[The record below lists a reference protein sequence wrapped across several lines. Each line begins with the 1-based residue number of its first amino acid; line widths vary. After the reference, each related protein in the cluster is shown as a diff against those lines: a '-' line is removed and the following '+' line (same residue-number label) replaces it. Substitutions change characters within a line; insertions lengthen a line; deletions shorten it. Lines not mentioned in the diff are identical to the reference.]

1 MRLADLLWLS
11 LSALYQQKL
20 RTLLTTLGVLS
31 GSFVLVFSLSLGRG
45 VQDTIVREYTRH
57 AGLRQIDVRPNYQPS
72 RSKQDED
79 KTEVK
84 GIMSEEKRK
93 RLRREILQREQQKPQ
108 QTTSV
113 LLTPDRLQ
121 QLRDIPHV
129 ASVIPSVDLHG
140 RVILNGQG
148 EDVYVHSA
156 PENHAHLRKRI
167 VAGAFLPS
175 DTGNDV
181 VVTEYLLYRLGVID
195 DSAIESII
203 GQKLRFEY
211 RTGASKPHLL
221 LMLFNASRPN
231 VIQEEQDLLDKVV
244 QQLPAA
250 LDRLDLSP
258 SEKDFLRK
266 TLRPPASA
274 PRRQDGVTISRE
286 CTIVGVL
293 RSSLPDEQPERL
305 DWWTPAVDAVL
316 PLQTAT
322 DLFFEV
328 PSHREGGLHRV
339 MLEADNVDNVKSV
352 TQVIESL
359 GLHSDSL
366 VEMIEREQFTYLLL
380 FSAMTCIAVVAVV
393 VAALG
398 IINTMLMSVL
408 ERTREIGVMKA
419 VGARNRHILTIF
431 LVEGSLI
438 GLVGGL
444 FGLLVGWLFSLPSD
458 AWMRALVSERL
469 KLDLKDPLF
478 TWPIWLLLGVP
489 MFACLVTTLAAV
501 YPARRATQVNPIT
514 ALRHE

>member
-11 LSALYQQKL
+11 LSALFQQKL

-57 AGLRQIDVRPNYQPS
+57 AGLRQIDVRPNYQPN
-72 RSKQDED
+72 RSEQVVD
-79 KTEVK
+79 KIEVK
-84 GIMSEEKRK
+84 GTMSEEKRK
-93 RLRREILQREQQKPQ
+93 RLRREIHLHEQQIAQP
-108 QTTSV
+108 TTSV

-129 ASVIPSVDLHG
+129 AAVIPVIDLHG

-148 EDVYVHSA
+148 VDTFVHSA
-156 PENHAHLRKRI
+156 PSSHAHLRKRI
-167 VAGAFLPS
+167 VAGSFLAS
-175 DTGNDV
+175 DAGDEV

-195 DSAIESII
+195 DAAVESII

-221 LMLFNASRPN
+221 LMLFNASRSN
-231 VIQEEQDLLDKVV
+231 VVQEEQNLLDKVV

-250 LDRLDLSP
+250 LDRLDLSTA
-258 SEKDFLRK
+258 EKDFLRK
-266 TLRPPASA
+266 TLQTPAGPS
-274 PRRQDGVTISRE
+274 RRQDGVTISRE

-293 RSSLPDEQPERL
+293 RSSLPDEPSERM
-305 DWWTPAVDAVL
+305 DWWTQAVDAVL
-316 PLQTAT
+316 PMQTAT
-322 DLFFEV
+322 GLFFEV
-328 PSHREGGLHRV
+328 PFNRENGLHRV
-339 MLEADNVDNVKSV
+339 MLEADTVDNVKSV
-352 TQVIESL
+352 TQAIAAL
-359 GLHSDSL
+359 GMQSDSL

-380 FSAMTCIAVVAVV
+380 FSAMTCIAVVAVI

-438 GLVGGL
+438 GVVGGL
-444 FGLLVGWLFSLPSD
+444 FGLLAGWLFSLPSD
-458 AWMRALVSERL
+458 AWMRSLVSERL

-478 TWPIWLLLGVP
+478 TWPVWLLFGVP